1 MHSKERNKVSAIPS
15 SQLTF
20 FKPVDRTPPIQVQR
34 RDVNWIEITGKLAI
48 GTASILVLVLAWMNN
63 SHVEAVRILLHNTP
77 GRIYATILGVYGIS
91 STIWS
96 FWRLWLAMRY
106 KPTPTVS
113 RDRLPKITVVVPAYN
128 EGPLVGRTI
137 RHLAKA
143 DYPEDR
149 IEIIV
154 VDDGSED
161 DTWKHIQEAAA
172 EVGSRVKILHF
183 AENRGKRHVLYEGFK
198 RGTGEIF
205 ITVDSDSLIAPD
217 ALPALVSP
225 MVVDPTV
232 GGVAGNVTVL
242 NRDESIIPQMLTVRY
257 VMTFDYKRAA
267 QSMMGR
273 GAVLCCAGALAA
285 YRRSAIEP
293 VLDQWLHQT
302 WLGGKA
308 RAGEDH
314 AMTNLILKQGHN
326 VRYQRS
332 ARVWTKSPTTY
343 QALCKMFLR
352 WARSNVRETAH
363 TWSYVFGKFHGG
375 NANGIRF
382 NFIMSALGMWL
393 PYPLLAAALV
403 LSVFMPSIFGLKL
416 LAMCVTG
423 ASFSMLFYLAR
434 ERSVHAIF
442 AIVYGFYATLLLCW
456 VWPYALMTSHKSIWM
471 TRSKNKASPSNRPMR
486 MGESVLNTPVF
497 TQQPSFAGQL
507 VFAKQAG
514 FNPQPAFTTQPAFA
528 VGAPRPQ
535 VAIGSPMPSMSGP
548 VFADAKE

>member
-1 MHSKERNKVSAIPS
+1 MRRPFVSALPTS
-15 SQLTF
+15 LLTLI
-20 FKPVDRTPPIQVQR
+20 KPVDRTPPVTVQR
-34 RDVNWIEITGKLAI
+34 QSVSWVEIAGKLGI
-48 GTASILVLVLAWMNN
+48 GIASILVLVLAWLNE
-63 SHVEAVRILLHNTP
+63 SHVQAVRILLHNPP
-77 GRIYATILGVYGIS
+77 GRVYATILGLYGIS
-91 STIWS
+91 STVWS

-113 RDRLPKITVVVPAYN
+113 RDLLPKITVVVPAYN
-128 EGPLVGRTI
+128 EGPLVARTI

-154 VDDGSED
+154 CDDGSED

-172 EVGSRVKILHF
+172 EVGPRVRTLHF
-183 AENRGKRHVLYEGFK
+183 AQNRGKRHVLYEGFK

-225 MVVDPTV
+225 MVLDPTV

-267 QSMMGR
+267 QSMMGK

-285 YRRSAIEP
+285 YRRSAIMP
-293 VLDQWLHQT
+293 ILDQWLNQT
-302 WLGGKA
+302 WLGGAA

-314 AMTNLILKQGHN
+314 AMTNFILKQGYN
-326 VRYQRS
+326 VKYQRS
-332 ARVWTKSPTTY
+332 ARVWTKSPTKY
-343 QALCKMFLR
+343 LSLCKMFLR

-363 TWSYVFGKFHGG
+363 TYSYVFSNFHK
-375 NANGIRF
+375 ASARGIRF
-382 NFIMSALGMWL
+382 NFIMGFLGMWL
-393 PYPLLAAALV
+393 PYPLLATAIV
-403 LSVFMPSIFGLKL
+403 LSLFMPSIFGLKL

-434 ERSVHAIF
+434 ERSLHAIF
-442 AIVYGFYATLLLCW
+442 GIVYGFYATLLLCW

-471 TRSKNKASPSNRPMR
+471 TRSKNKASPSNRPVQAS
-486 MGESVLNTPVF
+486 EPATAVPV
-497 TQQPSFAGQL
+497 
-507 VFAKQAG
+507 
-514 FNPQPAFTTQPAFA
+514 FNPQIAFGVPSGFSAQAAYRSEPSLA
-528 VGAPRPQ
+528 VGAPRPL
-535 VAIGSPMPSMSGP
+535 VAIGSPMSGMSGP